1 MPCDLGQRVLSSV
14 QVEATLHMKV
24 PPLIVSLLVDH
35 AFLTGS
41 EGCEVWYSVFCEQKE
56 LI

>member
-1 MPCDLGQRVLSSV
+1 MLSSV